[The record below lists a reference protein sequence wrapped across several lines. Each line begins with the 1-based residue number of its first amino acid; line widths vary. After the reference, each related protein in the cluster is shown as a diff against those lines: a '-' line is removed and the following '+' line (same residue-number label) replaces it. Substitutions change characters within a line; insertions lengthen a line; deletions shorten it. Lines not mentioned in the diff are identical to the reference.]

1 MNCLAIIGL
10 GVFLYGL
17 GVYFLMLFMKGA
29 SERRGEDHLD
39 EDHRMI
45 RASERRVKDHRK

>member
-17 GVYFLMLFMKGA
+17 GVYLLMLFMKGA
-29 SERRGEDHLD
+29 SERYRD
-39 EDHRMI
+39 EDHRMME
-45 RASERRVKDHRK
+45 ASERRVKDHRK